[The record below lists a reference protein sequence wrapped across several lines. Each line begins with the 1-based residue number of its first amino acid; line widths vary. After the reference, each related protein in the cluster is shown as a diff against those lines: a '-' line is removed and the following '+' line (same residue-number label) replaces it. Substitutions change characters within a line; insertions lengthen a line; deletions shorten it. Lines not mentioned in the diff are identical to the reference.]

1 MKYNAFKRGNQKPGG
16 RIHRSTR
23 ASREELLAITPAGRG
38 SKLERARR
46 IQHLA
51 LMFMHRNGR
60 WARLTNGPE
69 VLKYEDDRLL
79 IIFMIRNQIP
89 PEIRVRFNLEPN
101 DDGLYGLELWDKPLG
116 KVLNL
121 VWNTAGAAPRIVT
134 YRRGDWEE
142 LFLPAPVP
150 Q

>member
-1 MKYNAFKRGNQKPGG
+1 
-16 RIHRSTR
+16 
-23 ASREELLAITPAGRG
+23 
-38 SKLERARR
+38 
-46 IQHLA
+46 
-51 LMFMHRNGR
+51 
-60 WARLTNGPE
+60 
-69 VLKYEDDRLL
+69 
-79 IIFMIRNQIP
+79 MIRNQIP

-101 DDGLYGLELWDKPLG
+101 DGGLYGLDLWDKPVG

-142 LFLPAPVP
+142 LFLPAPAP